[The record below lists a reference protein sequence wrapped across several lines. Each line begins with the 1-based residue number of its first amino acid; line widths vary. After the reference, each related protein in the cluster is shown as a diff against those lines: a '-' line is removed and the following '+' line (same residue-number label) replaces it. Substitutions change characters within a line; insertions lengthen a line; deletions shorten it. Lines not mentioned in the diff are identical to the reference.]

1 MRIAAVELFRVQL
14 PLVAAFRTFTGTET
28 VRDALLLRVEG
39 AAGEEGWGECVAST
53 EPRYSSEFNDA
64 VLLVLRDLL
73 VPRLLASTRTSGAAV
88 AALLADVRGHRMAKA
103 ALETAVLDAELRASG
118 VPLAR
123 HLGGV
128 RTEVV
133 AGVAVGIAPTV
144 PQLLDTV
151 GRHLEE
157 GYRRVKLKIEP
168 GWDLEP
174 VRAVREAFGPD
185 VLLQVDANAA
195 YSAGDADH
203 LRRLDE
209 HGLLLLEQPFDEE
222 DLLAHAELARGVT
235 TPVCLDESI
244 VSARA
249 AETAIALGA
258 CSVVNVKPGRV
269 GGCLEA
275 RRVHD
280 VCEAHGVP
288 VWCGGMLETGI
299 GRATNLALASLPNF
313 TLPADISA
321 TDRYYRHDVTR
332 RFVLL
337 EGAIAVPEGPG
348 LGIEVDRDALGALTV
363 QRERWSR

>member
-1 MRIAAVELFRVQL
+1 LKVAAVELFRVEM
-14 PLVAAFRTFTGTET
+14 PLVAAFRTRSGTET

-53 EPRYSSEFNDA
+53 EPRYSAEFNDA

-73 VPRLLASTRTSGAAV
+73 VPRLLAAPDPTGAGT
-88 AALLADVRGHRMAKA
+88 AALFAEFRGHRMAKA
-103 ALETAVLDAELRASG
+103 ALEMAMLDAELRAGG
-118 VPLAR
+118 VSFAR

-128 RTEVV
+128 RRSVEV
-133 AGVAVGIAPTV
+133 GVAVGIAPSV
-144 PQLLDTV
+144 PQLLDIV

-174 VRAVREAFGPD
+174 VGAVRERFGPD
-185 VLLQVDANAA
+185 VLLQVDANGA
-195 YSAGDADH
+195 YTRADLDH

-209 HGLLLLEQPFDEE
+209 HGLLLVEQPFDEE
-222 DLLAHAELARGVT
+222 DLLAHAELARSAT

-244 VSARA
+244 PSAA
-249 AETAIALGA
+249 AAATAVALGA
-258 CSVVNVKPGRV
+258 CSVVNVKAGRV
-269 GGCLEA
+269 GGYLEA
-275 RRVHD
+275 LRVHD
-280 VCEAHGVP
+280 VCAAHGVP

-299 GRATNLALASLPNF
+299 GRAANLALASLPNF
-313 TLPADISA
+313 RLPADISA
-321 TDRYYRHDVTR
+321 TDRYYRNDVTR
-332 RFVLL
+332 RFVLQ

-348 LGIEVDRDALGALTV
+348 LGIEVDRDALAAVTV